1 MEYTNEELQG
11 MLESKQ
17 MSSGALQS
25 LLKAREAGIVKF
37 TLVDIREVFEFES
50 ASIDGT
56 DLLLPTSMIQK
67 HLDKL
72 EALKDETV
80 ILYCRSGNRTGQVMG
95 ALERMGHEKIV
106 HLSGGMLSFRG
117 ETSHKAEIP
126 NAL

>member
-1 MEYTNEELQG
+1 MQYTKEELQG

-17 MSSGALQS
+17 MSSDALQS
-25 LLKAREAGIVKF
+25 LIKAREAGEVKF

-50 ASIDGT
+50 SSINGT
-56 DLLLPTSMIQK
+56 DLLLPTSMIQS

-80 ILYCRSGNRTGQVMG
+80 ILYCRTGNRTGQVMS
-95 ALERMGHEKIV
+95 ALERMGHDKVV
-106 HLSGGMLSFRG
+106 HLSRGIIAYGGD
-117 ETSHKAEIP
+117 TTHKAEIP